1 MPGRRFDSIA
11 GEDLP
16 QRPADP
22 AVRKANLRRIIRLF
36 GPYRLRLGAVCALI
50 VFSAGIGVISPFLL
64 REVLDVAIPEE
75 NVGLL
80 TVLVAG
86 MVAIPIV
93 TGVIGVWQT
102 LLSRRRSRTRDR
114 RIALT
119 RPRRW
124 SCPS

>member
-1 MPGRRFDSIA
+1 MPGRRFESFA
-11 GEDLP
+11 SGEDP
-16 QRPADP
+16 PERPADP
-22 AVRKANLRRIIRLF
+22 AVRRANLRRIIRLF

-75 NVGLL
+75 NVRLL

-102 LLSRRRSRTRDR
+102 LLSSKVD
-114 RIALT
+114 
-119 RPRRW
+119 
-124 SCPS
+124 